1 MRVERGQIA
10 GMFKPVYA
18 LILAALTLGSTQVL
32 GASSQVLWLTA
43 CELEV
48 HRDALTDVVD
58 NALNDAD
65 ATFEAHGPQDPNVLP
80 NQQPPAST
88 DKNRPYKWWLSE
100 DGKKEFGISEQQS
113 RELEALF
120 QQMLPTLKANKTEL
134 DKQEKALD
142 RLLTDGSSS
151 ETAVAQAIDRAEA
164 ARSALSRTR
173 TLMLFRMYRLLT
185 PEQRAKVQA
194 YYERKA
200 QEADGRTARR

>member
-1 MRVERGQIA
+1 
-10 GMFKPVYA
+10 MFKPVHA
-18 LILAALTLGSTQVL
+18 LVVIALTLGSTSRL
-32 GASSQVLWLTA
+32 AASTQVLWLA
-43 CELEV
+43 ASCEPEM
-48 HRDALTDVVD
+48 HRDALTDVVES
-58 NALNDAD
+58 ALNEAD
-65 ATFEAHGPQDPNVLP
+65 ASFEAHGPQDPNATP
-80 NQQPPAST
+80 NQQPPTA

-120 QQMLPTLKANKTEL
+120 QQILPTLKANKSEL

-142 RLLTDGSSS
+142 RLLADGGSS

>member
-1 MRVERGQIA
+1 
-10 GMFKPVYA
+10 MFKPVHA
-18 LILAALTLGSTQVL
+18 LVLVALTLGSTPVL
-32 GASSQVLWLTA
+32 GASQVLWLTA
-43 CELEV
+43 CESDV

-58 NALNDAD
+58 YALNDAD
-65 ATFEAHGPQDPNVLP
+65 APFEAHGPQDPNVLP
-80 NQQPPAST
+80 NQQQPPAAA
-88 DKNRPYKWWLSE
+88 DKNRPYKWWLSD

-142 RLLTDGSSS
+142 RLLADGGSS

>member
-1 MRVERGQIA
+1 
-10 GMFKPVYA
+10 MFKPVHA
-18 LILAALTLGSTQVL
+18 LVVLALTLGSTSRLV
-32 GASSQVLWLTA
+32 ASSQVLWFA
-43 CELEV
+43 SCEPEI

-58 NALNDAD
+58 TALSEAEVSS
-65 ATFEAHGPQDPNVLP
+65 EAHGPQDPSATP
-80 NQQPPAST
+80 NQQPPATEKKSG
-88 DKNRPYKWWLSE
+88 YKWWLSE

-113 RELEALF
+113 RDLEALF
-120 QQMLPTLKANKTEL
+120 QQMLPTLKANKSEL

-142 RLLTDGSSS
+142 RLLADGGSS